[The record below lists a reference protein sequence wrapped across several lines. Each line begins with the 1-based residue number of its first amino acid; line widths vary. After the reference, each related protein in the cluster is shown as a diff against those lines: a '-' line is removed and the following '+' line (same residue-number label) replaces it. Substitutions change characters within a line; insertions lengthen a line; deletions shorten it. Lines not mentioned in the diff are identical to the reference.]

1 MEVALPLEQMT
12 TADKLRVLEVVWD
25 DLSRSPQNVPS
36 PAWHEDLLRARE
48 ERLRNGTARMVD
60 WPEAKQQIRDAV
72 R

>member
-12 TADKLRVLEVVWD
+12 TAEKLRVLEAVWE
-25 DLSRSPQNVPS
+25 DLCRTPENVPS

-48 ERLRNGTARMVD
+48 ERLRDGTSRMVD
-60 WPEAKQQIRDAV
+60 WPEAKQKIRDAA